1 MDPINYIYNHL
12 LSVKFTK
19 QFIDRYFYSR
29 SSIHYRMLKDQI
41 RMNAYKKAIEQYVK
55 PDDVVLDIGCGIG
68 ILSFLAAK
76 NGCKKIYAVDNSPII
91 KHAEKIAKDN
101 GLEDKIRFYQKDLF
115 SLKLKCKV
123 DVLLHEAIGAFVF
136 DENLLKLIN
145 YAKKN
150 FLKDTGKILPNKIDI
165 FLVPISHETEIHKE
179 IDFWSKIQHGLDFK
193 DMLELSMKN
202 NISSLNKPIPIS
214 LQNKNKFLSE
224 EKRICTMDLYTETEV
239 PKDLAI
245 NFNVEKPGKLTG
257 FCGFFKIYFDNDNY
271 ILTSPQIKNTHWMQF
286 FLPIYKTI
294 FVKDNEKLSLKLT
307 LDENIGK
314 WKWDVNN
321 LDA

>member
-1 MDPINYIYNHL
+1 MDPISYIYNRL

-29 SSIHYRMLKDQI
+29 SSIHYRMLEDQV
-41 RMNAYKKAIEQYVK
+41 RMNAYKRAIEQHVK

-91 KHAEKIAKDN
+91 KHAEKIAKNN
-101 GLEDKIRFYQKDLF
+101 GLEDKIKFYQKDLF

-136 DENLLKLIN
+136 DENLIKLIN

-150 FLKDTGKILPNKIDI
+150 FLKDGGRILPNKIDI
-165 FLVPISHETEIHKE
+165 FLAPVSYGTEIHKE
-179 IDFWSKIQHGLDFK
+179 IDFWSKRQHGLEFK
-193 DMLELSMKN
+193 NMLELSMKN
-202 NISSLNKPIPIS
+202 NISHSNKPIPII
-214 LQNKNKFLSE
+214 LQNKDKFLAE
-224 EKRICTMDLYTETEV
+224 EKIICTIDLNTESEV
-239 PKDLAI
+239 PKHISVSFDA
-245 NFNVEKPGKLTG
+245 KKSDKLTG
-257 FCGFFKIYFDNDNY
+257 FCGFFKIYFDKQNY
-271 ILTSPQIKNTHWMQF
+271 ISTTPQIKNTHWLQF

-294 FVKDNEKLSLKLT
+294 FVKDNEKLNLELT

-314 WKWDVNN
+314 WKWNAN
-321 LDA
+321 ILNS